1 MWPGKSEFTVKY
13 SFRYLSIDELKRFIE
28 VVEERFN
35 VRAFGFSLKSVRPE
49 QFKRQDHN
57 FSVENIFDAI
67 NEYPEH
73 VRLYDIRFCS
83 QNIKGQALIKFISLG
98 IRVVC
103 RSKFGNSDEN
113 ERVIELNGLN
123 CTNGDFNYFCK
134 ACDEVL
140 HLSPYFP
147 PGKDKHDLLIEGF
160 LESEFLLPEVKTL
173 ILGAVTTGQYDLA
186 IKALSGVVESNLR
199 DKLID
204 IGVTEAETKAGTE
217 LANIAYNKST
227 GRLMPPWPKAIES
240 VQGCHIVFNGFFQ
253 WIRNGFH
260 HHAEVVETNEGVLE
274 LIQLCNSLIKIIE
287 LSTIR

>member
-1 MWPGKSEFTVKY
+1 MEK
-13 SFRYLSIDELKRFIE
+13 
-28 VVEERFN
+28 
-35 VRAFGFSLKSVRPE
+35 
-49 QFKRQDHN
+49 
-57 FSVENIFDAI
+57 IFDAI

-83 QNIKGQALIKFISLG
+83 QNIKGKALIDVVSLG
-98 IRVVC
+98 IEVVC
-103 RSKFGNSDEN
+103 RSKFGNVDEN
-113 ERVIELNGLN
+113 ARLIRLHGLN
-123 CTNGDFNYFCK
+123 CTGKDFNYFCE
-134 ACDEVL
+134 ACDEIL

-160 LESEFLLPEVKTL
+160 LESEYLLPEVNTL
-173 ILGAVTTGQYDLA
+173 IVGAVNTGQYDLA

-204 IGVTEAETKAGTE
+204 IGATEAESKAGIE
-217 LANIAYNKST
+217 LAKIAYNKST
-227 GRLMPPWPKAIES
+227 GLLIPPWPKSHES
-240 VQGCHIVFNGFFQ
+240 IQGCHIVFNGFFL

-260 HHAEVVETNEGVLE
+260 HHTEVVETKEGVLE